1 MMPLRS
7 ITYRVTR
14 VHRSDA
20 ANEMLARESHE
31 QMTAEDIAARRHRY
45 AARLPATCIQGD
57 AHGRG
62 DDVPARSRHRIHAC
76 FADECT
82 AVGRAAVRT
91 AMVVLRHRHRRMW
104 RLPST
109 RPALRDLPTRDE
121 GFARSF

>member
-31 QMTAEDIAARRHRY
+31 QMTAEDIAPRRHRY
-45 AARLPATCIQGD
+45 AASLPATCIQGVTY
-57 AHGRG
+57 GRG
-62 DDVPARSRHRIHAC
+62 DDVPARSRYRIHARL
-76 FADECT
+76 AVECT

-91 AMVVLRHRHRRMW
+91 AMGGPATSAENDVTAAVYAFSSA
-104 RLPST
+104 RL
-109 RPALRDLPTRDE
+109 AN
-121 GFARSF
+121 AR